1 MERKNN
7 KYATIMGI
15 SITSLQIIATIYMT
29 TMLLVYGLLYK
40 GTQKGDSNV
49 LTYIELTLRG
59 YTILLFFVM
68 MGILIAMIVTGL
80 KLYRLKISTPE
91 EYKNKQ
97 PTIIGY
103 CVIQVLLVITFTLMF
118 SLLMFRNAFR
128 GIHMAVPIV
137 FSMVSIALC
146 IGMINYFVIEIK
158 SNNPQVKD
166 NSRDYIQETLINKKY
181 EIDNQNKNNINDTIN
196 KK

>member
-1 MERKNN
+1 
-7 KYATIMGI
+7 
-15 SITSLQIIATIYMT
+15 
-29 TMLLVYGLLYK
+29 
-40 GTQKGDSNV
+40 
-49 LTYIELTLRG
+49 
-59 YTILLFFVM
+59 
-68 MGILIAMIVTGL
+68 
-80 KLYRLKISTPE
+80 
-91 EYKNKQ
+91 
-97 PTIIGY
+97 
-103 CVIQVLLVITFTLMF
+103 
-118 SLLMFRNAFR
+118 
-128 GIHMAVPIV
+128 MAVPIV

>member
-15 SITSLQIIATIYMT
+15 SITSLQIIATIYLT

-59 YTILLFFVM
+59 YTILLFFAM

-80 KLYRLKISTPE
+80 KLYKLKISTPE

-103 CVIQVLLVITFTLMF
+103 CVIQVLLVIIFTLMF

-137 FSMVSIALC
+137 FSMASIALC